1 MLNLK
6 VKSIKDKGKRVK
18 VGASLKKRKATKYE
32 MLGVKIPNIR
42 SLVKNIKESEIKNFL
57 KVNNTDSF
65 EEILFKGFLLGK
77 IKDEDQL
84 KEQILNFL
92 P

>member
-32 MLGVKIPNIR
+32 MLVGIHHLMFELWNCELCDK
-42 SLVKNIKESEIKNFL
+42 SE
-57 KVNNTDSF
+57 
-65 EEILFKGFLLGK
+65 
-77 IKDEDQL
+77 L
-84 KEQILNFL
+84 KETILKYIDNFKE
-92 P
+92 